1 MLSPPQA
8 RARATVL
15 AVEVSTLGVAAGTC
29 IALALSALLRP
40 GALALAP
47 AAFAIAAT
55 SAWLGF
61 GGATMSLRLGLGGA
75 LVGASRASAV
85 TVAVAA
91 GLLAAGATA
100 AALVSRGWASANGA
114 TAMSGES
121 VVVLAL
127 VAALGWATLATLAR
141 RQLDAL
147 DGSATPLADV
157 LQPPAQGLLS
167 GFGVVLLVGLI
178 GGTISAELT
187 YELGA
192 AMAMA
197 ALWALAS
204 TARILRG
211 IRRAL
216 RERRAE
222 AAQLPQVAGAW
233 RQAALTTLL
242 GLFVPTL
249 VIIADLASARLNG
262 VVIAGFALIVVGH
275 PLRYALAV
283 CRLQD
288 PFLRRSGRRP
298 EPGVLD
304 DDDDDD
310 ADPAGPQAG
319 QPRSAPADGWSPSPW
334 TDRP

>member
-29 IALALSALLRP
+29 IALALASMLRP

-47 AAFAIAAT
+47 AAFVIAAT

-61 GGATMSLRLGLGGA
+61 GGSVMSLRLQLGGRLQGSA
-75 LVGASRASAV
+75 LWSARGV
-85 TVAVAA
+85 VACA

-100 AALVSRGWASANGA
+100 AAVVSRRWVTDDGA
-114 TAMSGES
+114 AALTSEKL
-121 VVVLAL
+121 LAL
-127 VAALGWATLATLAR
+127 AVVAGLGWATLALVAR
-141 RQLDAL
+141 RQFDAL
-147 DGSATPLADV
+147 DGTATPLADLV
-157 LQPPAQGLLS
+157 QPPAQGLLS

-178 GGTISAELT
+178 GGAIRAELT

-192 AMAMA
+192 AVAMA

-211 IRRAL
+211 IRRSL
-216 RERRAE
+216 RAGQ
-222 AAQLPQVAGAW
+222 AAGVFLPPVAGAW

-242 GLFVPTL
+242 GLFAPTL

-275 PLRYALAV
+275 PLRYALAM

-288 PFLRRSGRRP
+288 PALRRVSPHYLPGRVP
-298 EPGVLD
+298 E
-304 DDDDDD
+304 
-310 ADPAGPQAG
+310 AD
-319 QPRSAPADGWSPSPW
+319 S
-334 TDRP
+334 TDHLAR

>member
-15 AVEVSTLGVAAGTC
+15 AVEVSTLGVACGTC
-29 IALALSALLRP
+29 LALALAAMLRP

-47 AAFAIAAT
+47 GGFVIAAT

-61 GGATMSLRLGLGGA
+61 GGAWLSLRLRLGGQ
-75 LVGASRASAV
+75 LDGGAGSSARAV
-85 TVAVAA
+85 TAAA
-91 GLLAAGATA
+91 GLLAAAATA
-100 AALVSRGWASANGA
+100 SAFAAPGWVGSDG
-114 TAMSGES
+114 TAPLTSDNLRALG
-121 VVVLAL
+121 VVAI
-127 VAALGWATLATLAR
+127 LGWATLALVAR

-147 DGSATPLADV
+147 DGSATPLADL

-178 GGTISAELT
+178 GGVISAELT

-211 IRRAL
+211 VRRAL
-216 RERRAE
+216 RAQQAE
-222 AAQLPQVAGAW
+222 GGSLPSVASAW
-233 RQAALTTLL
+233 RQVALTTLL

-275 PLRYALAV
+275 PLRYGLAV

-288 PFLRRSGRRP
+288 PTLRRGGAP
-298 EPGVLD
+298 GAEPGST
-304 DDDDDD
+304 
-310 ADPAGPQAG
+310 AAGG
-319 QPRSAPADGWSPSPW
+319 GKLHGWRDGPW
-334 TDRP
+334 TDEP